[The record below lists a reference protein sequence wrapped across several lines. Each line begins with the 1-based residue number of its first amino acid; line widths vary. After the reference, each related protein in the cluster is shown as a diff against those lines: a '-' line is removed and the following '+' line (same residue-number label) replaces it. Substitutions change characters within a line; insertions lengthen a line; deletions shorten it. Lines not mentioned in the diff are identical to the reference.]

1 MISLPEKAEKRLPLT
16 AIIMSGGRGRRLGG
30 IDKSL
35 ITIGGQRLIERTF
48 QIVSHCCQE
57 VLISSNNP
65 QPYREF
71 TAAVIPDIHPHHG
84 ALAGM
89 YSCLRQASFPYVL
102 ILAGDMP
109 FISAAAIRY
118 LWSQHKGYDVI
129 LPKSSDGHQPLHA
142 IYSKNCIVK
151 IKKQLDCGKLKI
163 SGFFPEVR
171 VLEIP
176 TTQHP
181 SCFGSHYFFNLNT
194 PADIIQARQLA
205 KRYGNQAPKSAEIS
219 FG

>member
-1 MISLPEKAEKRLPLT
+1 MISMPEKAKKRLPLT
-16 AIIMSGGRGRRLGG
+16 AVIMSGGRGRRLGG
-30 IDKSL
+30 IDKPL
-35 ITIGGQRLIERTF
+35 ITIGGQRLIDRTF

-71 TAAVIPDIHPHHG
+71 PVAIIPDLYPDHG
-84 ALAGM
+84 ALGGI

-118 LWSQHKGYDVI
+118 LWSRHEDYDII

-142 IYSKNCIVK
+142 IYNKKCLEA
-151 IKKQLDCGKLKI
+151 IKKQLDEGKLKI
-163 SGFFPEVR
+163 SGFFSEVR

-176 TTQHP
+176 AEQHP
-181 SCFGSHYFFNLNT
+181 SCFGARYFFNLNT
-194 PADIIQARQLA
+194 PEDINQARKLA
-205 KRYGNQAPKSAEIS
+205 KQ
-219 FG
+219 

>member
-1 MISLPEKAEKRLPLT
+1 MISTPEKTEKRLPLT
-16 AIIMSGGRGRRLGG
+16 AVIMSGGKGRRLGG
-30 IDKSL
+30 IDKPL
-35 ITIGGQRLIERTF
+35 ITIGGQRLIDRTF

-71 TAAVIPDIHPHHG
+71 PATTIPDLYPHHG
-84 ALAGM
+84 ALGGM
-89 YSCLRQASFPYVL
+89 YSCMLQASFPYVL
-102 ILAGDMP
+102 IVAGDMP

-118 LWSQHKGYDVI
+118 LWSQHEGYDVI
-129 LPKSSDGHQPLHA
+129 LPKSSDGHQPLHT
-142 IYSKNCIVK
+142 IYSKNCMVK

-176 TTQHP
+176 TEQHA
-181 SCFGSHYFFNLNT
+181 SYFGTWYFFNLNT
-194 PADIIQARQLA
+194 PNDINQARQLA
-205 KRYGNQAPKSAEIS
+205 KQW
-219 FG
+219 

>member
-1 MISLPEKAEKRLPLT
+1 MPEKAEKQLPLT
-16 AIIMSGGRGRRLGG
+16 AVIMSGGRGRRLGG
-30 IDKSL
+30 IDKPL
-35 ITIGGQRLIERTF
+35 ITIGGQRLIDRTF

-65 QPYREF
+65 QLYREF
-71 TAAVIPDIHPHHG
+71 PATTIPDLYPHHG
-84 ALAGM
+84 ALGGM

-109 FISAAAIRY
+109 FISAAAIHY
-118 LWSQHKGYDVI
+118 LWSRHEGYDVI

-142 IYSKNCIVK
+142 IYNKNCMEK

-163 SGFFPEVR
+163 SGFFSEVR

-176 TTQHP
+176 TEQHP
-181 SCFGSHYFFNLNT
+181 SGFGPRYFFNLNT
-194 PADIIQARQLA
+194 PEDINQARQLA
-205 KRYGNQAPKSAEIS
+205 KQ
-219 FG
+219 